1 MINTGKFIKE
11 LRTKRKLSQRKFANL
26 TNISYRQIQR
36 IENSQSDITLG
47 KFKKILGRLGFE
59 IIIKAKE
66 PDWNALHSIGMP
78 LNLKDY
84 RDNKYSYKIMVK
96 NIIFAAQFLIENRE
110 NINYQRHYDS
120 FKALLLALKIH
131 YPTRFARIENDFN
144 VDFSASFELINIYGR
159 HIKLRNICIYDLSKY
174 IRSIQ

>member
-11 LRTKRKLSQRKFANL
+11 LRTKRKLSQRKFAEL

-47 KFKKILGRLGFE
+47 KFKKILGRLGLE
-59 IIIKAKE
+59 IIIRAKE

-78 LNLKDY
+78 LNL
-84 RDNKYSYKIMVK
+84 RDVSYKKYTYQAIVK
-96 NIIFAAQFLIENRE
+96 NLIFASQFFIENRE
-110 NINYQRHYDS
+110 DVNYQRHYDS
-120 FKALLLALKIH
+120 FKALILAIKIH
-131 YPTRFARIENDFN
+131 YPTRFTKIENDFN
-144 VDFSASFELINIYGR
+144 VDFSVSFELNNIQGR